1 MILSSKSLLFISYV
15 LVVLITLFMIYF
27 ASKGKKPWLV
37 VIPYLATIVVEY
49 IFVEKP
55 ITSPSGIII
64 LIFLNILVGIT
75 HLVTYFIFRKDK

>member
-1 MILSSKSLLFISYV
+1 
-15 LVVLITLFMIYF
+15 
-27 ASKGKKPWLV
+27 V
-37 VIPYLATIVVEY
+37 VIAYFATIVVEY

-64 LIFLNILVGIT
+64 FIFLNILVGIT